1 MSNPGKV
8 PEAAR
13 LIMSPE
19 TMSRLVE
26 LYRRAKQTNDERL
39 VSAADDAMKHFIDA
53 ESALARF
60 LAAESTVNEFIA
72 KA

>member
-13 LIMSPE
+13 LIMSPD
-19 TMSRLVE
+19 TVNRLVE
-26 LYRRAKQTNDERL
+26 LYRRAKKTNDQRV
-39 VSAADDAMKHFIDA
+39 VSAVDDTMKHFIDA
-53 ESALARF
+53 EAALARF
-60 LAAESTVNEFIA
+60 LAAESTVNEFVT